1 MAIAKRPGSNKA
13 PVVNKD
19 EQAIEEFIEGKT
31 QQPASTR
38 PAKKVGIM
46 VYFDPEVVKKVD
58 GRAKKE
64 GLSRSAWLHSKAIRA
79 LEEE

>member
-1 MAIAKRPGSNKA
+1 
-13 PVVNKD
+13 
-19 EQAIEEFIEGKT
+19 
-31 QQPASTR
+31 
-38 PAKKVGIM
+38 M

>member
-31 QQPASTR
+31 QQ